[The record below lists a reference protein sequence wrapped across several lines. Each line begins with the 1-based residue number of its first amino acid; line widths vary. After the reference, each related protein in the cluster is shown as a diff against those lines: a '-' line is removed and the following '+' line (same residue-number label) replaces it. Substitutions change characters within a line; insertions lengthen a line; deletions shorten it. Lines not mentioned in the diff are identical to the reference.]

1 MPPVAVERVITHV
14 APPLQDVDGAP
25 PKFGAV
31 NPVVAVAVR
40 VAEVSPSTG
49 PPFSML
55 TVIPTV
61 FPVIEPCRTVTE
73 DELAVSANQAHSVA
87 QAELSNVA
95 ASAVSE
101 SGTTDPFAIVT
112 QTPPGTLVALP
123 QPVWNATGTP
133 PEAVVAVMLKM
144 AVKSTPVVGGVVK
157 P

>member
-1 MPPVAVERVITHV
+1 
-14 APPLQDVDGAP
+14 LQDVDGAP